1 MSFDRK
7 ENIMENVYH
16 KFHIP
21 VMGTGHSIDSPIRVA
36 HLGISSVMSIVDD
49 ILIEKICKH
58 YSEKY
63 SIDFVETVKSD
74 PYARSKR
81 ITNYLNLVDKIV
93 AHKLAEIKLLPFEAG
108 NEKTKYFDLLPDE
121 SPLKKKYNYFLTIE
135 TEAEKEKVAAEL
147 TNLMRAGSIDVNI
160 MSKLDRTNYA
170 KDGTIL
176 SDEFNDAKAAL
187 RGYAESTLTS
197 SIVFSAG
204 FNRTLLGY
212 LEQFKDFYRDANGK
226 IKKKIIIKVSDFRS
240 AMIQGKFLAS
250 KGLEVSEFRIESGL
264 NCGGHAFASQ
274 GYLLPSI
281 LKEFKDKR
289 KTLAQEFIP
298 LIKSYYQKQNW
309 TFNESDFICEPLL
322 TVQGGIGTSGEAQ
335 RMIEDFGCDSTGWGS
350 PFLLVPEAT
359 CVDDD
364 TLNLLINARKEDL
377 YLSSASPLGVPFNNL
392 RNTGSENWTKDRA
405 EKGKPGSPCPKG
417 FLISDKQYTD
427 KPICTASRQFQKI
440 KFDEITSMQIPESE
454 KDELKESWYVKVCLC
469 DHLANGALIKL
480 GISPKSKAPQSICPG
495 PNIVWFNKQY
505 TLQEMTDH
513 IYGRGE
519 SLVSADRPHMFCQE
533 VELYVEYFKNL
544 VKTMGTTDAEIKYL
558 EVFKEN
564 LEKGIEYILEISEGT
579 AYPNENLKSIPDL
592 VKVQHDRLKSIYAER
607 NQISIAVNF

>member
-1 MSFDRK
+1 
-7 ENIMENVYH
+7 MENVYH

>member
-1 MSFDRK
+1 
-7 ENIMENVYH
+7 
-16 KFHIP
+16 
-21 VMGTGHSIDSPIRVA
+21 MGTGHSIDSPIRVA

-63 SIDFVETVKSD
+63 SIDFVETAKSD

-81 ITNYLNLVDKIV
+81 ITAYLNVVDIIV
-93 AHKLAEIKLLPFEAG
+93 SLKLNEIKLLPFEAG

-135 TEAEKEKVAAEL
+135 TEAEKEKVAEEL

-204 FNRTLLGY
+204 FNRSLLGY
-212 LEQFKDFYRDANGK
+212 LTQFKNFYRDANSK

-298 LIKSYYQKQNW
+298 LIKSYYEKQNW

-405 EKGKPGSPCPKG
+405 ERGKPGSPCPKG

-427 KPICTASRQFQKI
+427 KPICTASRQFQKN

-480 GISPKSKAPQSICPG
+480 GISPKAKSPQSICPG
-495 PNIVWFNKQY
+495 PNIVWFNRQY
-505 TLQEMTDH
+505 SLAEMTDH
-513 IYGRGE
+513 IYGSGE

-533 VELYVEYFKNL
+533 VELYVNYFKNL

-592 VKVQHDRLKSIYAER
+592 VKAQHYRLKSIYAER